1 MMTGPQEG
9 IIYQQ
14 MANIMADVPAIP
26 KAQQNKQQGY
36 TFRGIDDMYNVLH
49 GLFVKHEVVIYPEVL
64 MADYV
69 QQLAGRN
76 QSLATDARLR
86 IRYTFAAVDGST
98 VTIVMQGESRDFA
111 DKATNQAMSAALKYG
126 LLEMFL
132 IPLEGVTDAD
142 AASPEVVNE
151 KPAEEAPVLSMADKR
166 MRKVKDAAW
175 QHTDGDDKEARIV
188 ETKQIVAQAISQFG
202 GEPKNQTEV
211 EAIIANIDM
220 MFKED
225 DAE

>member
-1 MMTGPQEG
+1 MGPQEG

-36 TFRGIDDMYNVLH
+36 AFRGIDDMYNALH
-49 GLFVKHEVVIYPEVL
+49 SLFVKHQVVIYPEVL
-64 MADYV
+64 SADYV

-76 QSLATDARLR
+76 QNLATDARLR
-86 IRYTFAAVDGST
+86 IRYSFAAVDGST

-111 DKATNQAMSAALKYG
+111 DKATNQAMSTALKYG

-142 AASPEVVNE
+142 AESPVIASDST
-151 KPAEEAPVLSMADKR
+151 EAPVEKPPSLAEKR
-166 MRKVKDAAW
+166 MRKIKDAAW
-175 QHTDGDDKEARIV
+175 THTTGTQEQRIID
-188 ETKQIVAQAISQFG
+188 TKMIVAQVVATFG

-211 EAIIANIDM
+211 DAILANITE
-220 MFKED
+220 MFEAD
-225 DAE
+225 PDE